1 MVREKTQNVQIRI
14 LLIEDNPGDSRLTQE
29 LLNDADNFNF
39 QLTIVE
45 NLIDGLQSIEESE
58 IDIVLL
64 DLSLPDSSGHQTI
77 IRTRQKTTNI
87 PIIVLTGL
95 KDETF
100 ARQVVQAGAQDYII
114 KDQIERNSLV
124 RSIYHALE
132 RNKMMLTIES
142 LMVTLKKNES
152 QLKKIIEKNADSI
165 IIVDKKNIVRFVN
178 PIAEIFFERNNED
191 FVGKQF
197 GYPTGSETKEITVI
211 RKPDKIAIAEINS
224 VEIEWE
230 GEIVDLLTIRDVSEH
245 RMYELR
251 LQESEK
257 RYRDLFENSPYP
269 FLILSKQGKV
279 IDCNSSLEQ
288 LLSFSKDKIVNK
300 DYRDTPLVNPENL
313 VLFNKLHNEILEGNF
328 PNPVEIRYIK
338 ENQSMIWVKLNFS
351 SINIGNQAL
360 IYVLL
365 EDITAIKRSEREVR
379 RLEQTLHEMNALI
392 EDAPLAIF
400 LIDKTGKILRANQKA
415 LNLFHYQLGEILNLM
430 IFDLIT
436 SDLTDTITK
445 HYDED
450 IYNSS
455 DPVKLEI
462 THERKDGRKIDLE
475 ITSTIIAIADN
486 LIIQSFFSDIT
497 ERKNSDRDR
506 QKLLDQLISSL
517 EFKSNFLATMS
528 HELRTPLNAIIGFT
542 SLLLDR
548 SYGSL
553 NKDQIDFL
561 TDVSS
566 EADHLKSL
574 IDMILDLSFMDMG
587 KFKMNIETFKL
598 LPILNEIGSIVNHLF
613 VKKGLK
619 LKLIDI
625 EETTHI
631 KADPLRFKQV
641 LYNLIDNAI
650 KFTEQGQISLR
661 CEAKDSLWEFQI
673 QDTGIGIAESDYDL
687 VFTEFGRIENDKKKP
702 ISGSGIGLA
711 LTKRLIELH
720 GGEIWFESEVGKG
733 TTFFFTIPKENNA
746 VPKK

>member
-1 MVREKTQNVQIRI
+1 
-14 LLIEDNPGDSRLTQE
+14 
-29 LLNDADNFNF
+29 
-39 QLTIVE
+39 
-45 NLIDGLQSIEESE
+45 
-58 IDIVLL
+58 
-64 DLSLPDSSGHQTI
+64 
-77 IRTRQKTTNI
+77 
-87 PIIVLTGL
+87 
-95 KDETF
+95 
-100 ARQVVQAGAQDYII
+100 
-114 KDQIERNSLV
+114 
-124 RSIYHALE
+124 
-132 RNKMMLTIES
+132 
-142 LMVTLKKNES
+142 
-152 QLKKIIEKNADSI
+152 
-165 IIVDKKNIVRFVN
+165 
-178 PIAEIFFERNNED
+178 
-191 FVGKQF
+191 
-197 GYPTGSETKEITVI
+197 
-211 RKPDKIAIAEINS
+211 
-224 VEIEWE
+224 
-230 GEIVDLLTIRDVSEH
+230 
-245 RMYELR
+245 
-251 LQESEK
+251 
-257 RYRDLFENSPYP
+257 
-269 FLILSKQGKV
+269 
-279 IDCNSSLEQ
+279 
-288 LLSFSKDKIVNK
+288 
-300 DYRDTPLVNPENL
+300 
-313 VLFNKLHNEILEGNF
+313 
-328 PNPVEIRYIK
+328 
-338 ENQSMIWVKLNFS
+338 
-351 SINIGNQAL
+351 
-360 IYVLL
+360 
-365 EDITAIKRSEREVR
+365 
-379 RLEQTLHEMNALI
+379 
-392 EDAPLAIF
+392 
-400 LIDKTGKILRANQKA
+400 
-415 LNLFHYQLGEILNLM
+415 
-430 IFDLIT
+430 
-436 SDLTDTITK
+436 
-445 HYDED
+445 
-450 IYNSS
+450 
-455 DPVKLEI
+455 
-462 THERKDGRKIDLE
+462 
-475 ITSTIIAIADN
+475 
-486 LIIQSFFSDIT
+486 
-497 ERKNSDRDR
+497 
-506 QKLLDQLISSL
+506 
-517 EFKSNFLATMS
+517 MS